1 MPRAKIELTCK
12 YCGDKFTHIKD
23 GLENANKVKSYETWA
38 KEHIDTCPEC
48 YKTVRR
54 DEIRKEQDDVLNGI
68 KLPKLEGSEKQ
79 IAWADTI
86 RRKGVS
92 GVIALQGASVPFIS
106 KLQDITSAKWWID
119 NRDMAEKPKGLLKL
133 LEEYGGKQK
142 GDMVSWRR
150 KSSASVF

>member
-38 KEHIDTCPEC
+38 KEHINTCPEC
-48 YKTVRR
+48 FKTIRC
-54 DEIRKEQDDVLNGI
+54 DEVKKEQDEILKGI

-79 IAWADTI
+79 VTWAESI

-92 GVIALQGASVPFIS
+92 GVLSMQEADVRFIS

-119 NRDMAEKPKGLLKL
+119 NRAMAEKPKGLLKL
-133 LEEYGGKQK
+133 LEEVG
-142 GDMVSWRR
+142 S
-150 KSSASVF
+150 